1 MLFFIVIERC
11 NIIGVI
17 LRYIMVAMY
26 GVFKVFIYN
35 NIIIIIYNFT
45 IKIRDVNKRT
55 NLGNIYFENTYIIM
69 INNIKA
75 KVT

>member
-1 MLFFIVIERC
+1 MI
-11 NIIGVI
+11 
-17 LRYIMVAMY
+17 AMY
-26 GVFKVFIYN
+26 GVFKLFIYN
-35 NIIIIIYNFT
+35 NNIIIYNFT

>member
-1 MLFFIVIERC
+1 MI
-11 NIIGVI
+11 
-17 LRYIMVAMY
+17 AMY
-26 GVFKVFIYN
+26 GVFKLFIYN
-35 NIIIIIYNFT
+35 NNIIIYNFT

-75 KVT
+75 KVTWFIK

>member
-1 MLFFIVIERC
+1 
-11 NIIGVI
+11 
-17 LRYIMVAMY
+17 MY
-26 GVFKVFIYN
+26 GVFKVFFN
-35 NIIIIIYNFT
+35 NIINISIYYNFT

-75 KVT
+75 KVTWFIK

>member
-1 MLFFIVIERC
+1 MLFFIVIEIC

-17 LRYIMVAMY
+17 LRYIMIAMY
-26 GVFKVFIYN
+26 GAFKVFIYN
-35 NIIIIIYNFT
+35 NIIIIYNFT

>member
-1 MLFFIVIERC
+1 MI
-11 NIIGVI
+11 
-17 LRYIMVAMY
+17 AMY

-35 NIIIIIYNFT
+35 NIIIYNFT
-45 IKIRDVNKRT
+45 IKIRDVNNRT